1 MQNTD
6 STSRN
11 SQKSYAIG
19 LVTLTLILVLIG
31 AIIGS
36 LNFTSVSAAESYS
49 LIRQWGSFGP
59 GIGQFHLP
67 YSLALDS
74 SNNVYVNDLN
84 NQRIQK
90 FDTNGNFITMWS
102 TGPFN
107 HATGIATDSS
117 NNVYVYHV
125 YNQVIKYTSNG
136 TLIKSWAV
144 KDHPNANDNDVQPA
158 IAVDSGNNVY
168 ASNNNT
174 IFKFTSDGTLIRSW
188 GSGGSGDGQ
197 FNQIYGITTDSSNN
211 VYVDDTTRVQKFN
224 SDGTF
229 IKSWGGGGNCQGE
242 RVFCSTPR
250 GVATDSE

>member
-11 SQKSYAIG
+11 SQKSYAIR
-19 LVTLTLILVLIG
+19 LVTFPLILVLIG

-49 LIRQWGSFGP
+49 LIRQWGSSGT
-59 GIGQFHLP
+59 GNGQLQFP

-84 NQRIQK
+84 NQRVQK

-107 HATGIATDSS
+107 HATDIAIDSS

-136 TLIKSWAV
+136 NLIKSWAV
-144 KDHPNANDNDVQPA
+144 NSNPNPNDNDVQPA
-158 IAVDSGNNVY
+158 IAVDSR
-168 ASNNNT
+168 NNNNGEPKHYANGT
-174 IFKFTSDGTLIRSW
+174 IGGRIDSTTIDNVNCRTNSVFQ
-188 GSGGSGDGQ
+188 SGV
-197 FNQIYGITTDSSNN
+197 FVSSN
-211 VYVDDTTRVQKFN
+211 
-224 SDGTF
+224 
-229 IKSWGGGGNCQGE
+229 
-242 RVFCSTPR
+242 P
-250 GVATDSE
+250 

>member
-1 MQNTD
+1 
-6 STSRN
+6 
-11 SQKSYAIG
+11 
-19 LVTLTLILVLIG
+19 
-31 AIIGS
+31 
-36 LNFTSVSAAESYS
+36 
-49 LIRQWGSFGP
+49 
-59 GIGQFHLP
+59 
-67 YSLALDS
+67 
-74 SNNVYVNDLN
+74 
-84 NQRIQK
+84 
-90 FDTNGNFITMWS
+90 MWS

-224 SDGTF
+224 
-229 IKSWGGGGNCQGE
+229 Q
-242 RVFCSTPR
+242 
-250 GVATDSE
+250 